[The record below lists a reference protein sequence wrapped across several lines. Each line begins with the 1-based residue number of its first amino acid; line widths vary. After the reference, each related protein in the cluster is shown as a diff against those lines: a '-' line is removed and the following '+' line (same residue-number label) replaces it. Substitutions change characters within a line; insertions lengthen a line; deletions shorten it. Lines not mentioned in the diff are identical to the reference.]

1 MTGQGQNF
9 LFDKLVLSDDA
20 TLGGD
25 RSWGCVR
32 SQSTLDM
39 GGHDLTIAAS
49 AYWRFTDVE
58 HPGDIV
64 LRSWLDVRDNGTFPA
79 SEDVHEIRV
88 MATGVLSFYGW
99 PKPCPWRIRFAEPTN
114 GTFNVHPGGGTS
126 ESLNVLSGPV
136 VIDEGVTVRF
146 NCQNDARWQMTFAG
160 PVSGAGSIELKMPG
174 TLRFLSGDNAFTG
187 TLTAGNGGVL
197 YAGVD
202 GALPIVDGAVTLPTL
217 STTARLHLRCQ
228 TAQSPDGWTLAH
240 VRQYLSSA
248 IDSLCVL
255 DIPADAA
262 ASASSVR
269 TAARA
274 A

>member
-25 RSWGCVR
+25 RSWGSVR

-160 PVSGAGSIELKMPG
+160 PVSGA
-174 TLRFLSGDNAFTG
+174 
-187 TLTAGNGGVL
+187 
-197 YAGVD
+197 
-202 GALPIVDGAVTLPTL
+202 VTLPTL

-240 VRQYLSSA
+240 VRQYLSSV
-248 IDSLCVL
+248 IGSLCVL

>member
-25 RSWGCVR
+25 RSWGSVR

-99 PKPCPWRIRFAEPTN
+99 PKPCPWRIRFAEPTS
-114 GTFNVHPGGGTS
+114 GTFNVHRPAMAVSCTRAW
-126 ESLNVLSGPV
+126 
-136 VIDEGVTVRF
+136 TVR
-146 NCQNDARWQMTFAG
+146 CRSWTARSRCRRCRRPRVCTFAARRRSRRTAG
-160 PVSGAGSIELKMPG
+160 RSRTCGSI
-174 TLRFLSGDNAFTG
+174 
-187 TLTAGNGGVL
+187 
-197 YAGVD
+197 
-202 GALPIVDGAVTLPTL
+202 
-217 STTARLHLRCQ
+217 C
-228 TAQSPDGWTLAH
+228 
-240 VRQYLSSA
+240 
-248 IDSLCVL
+248 
-255 DIPADAA
+255 PA
-262 ASASSVR
+262 
-269 TAARA
+269 
-274 A
+274 